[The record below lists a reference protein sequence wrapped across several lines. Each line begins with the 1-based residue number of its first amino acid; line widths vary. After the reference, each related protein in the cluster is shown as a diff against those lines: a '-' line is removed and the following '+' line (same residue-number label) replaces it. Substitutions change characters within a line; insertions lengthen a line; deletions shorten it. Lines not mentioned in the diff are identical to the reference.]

1 MGYRLNVFTG
11 ELDRVQD
18 PGTGTASI
26 QFDTDSG
33 SATPTGS
40 GVLTIS
46 GGEGIDTSA
55 SGSTVTIAGEDA
67 TDTNKGIAS
76 FSATDFTVTSGNV
89 ELVIPVT
96 ENKGGTNQTTYATG
110 DILYASAADTLSKLN
125 AGTDGHVLTLSA
137 GVPSWQANAGGDVT
151 GPGSST
157 DNAVV
162 RFDGTTGK
170 LIKDSGVIL
179 DDSNNATGYN
189 QIDIDSTNGL
199 HVNPGSDTD
208 TDIITVGVT
217 GSPKITWDESEDGF
231 KISDSQGLMV
241 GGDAL
246 LTYTINGTTITSE
259 VDIHAQN
266 DDYLGGLTISRHSD
280 TALYGGH
287 NVALRSRGTHVSET
301 IVQDGDTIL
310 RMISAGYDGTD
321 YAQSAEIR
329 FQVDGTPGNN
339 DMPGRIVFLTS
350 ADGGQTPAEALRI
363 SQDKTS
369 SFSGSVDVTKAESG
383 AAVSHEVSNTSN
395 TASSTAYY
403 DAKVAGTTADD
414 AYYLAQIDGTQAY
427 SWGVDNSET
436 GDPYVLSAASTL
448 GTTNIMTST
457 SDGEVRFPNTP
468 AFFGYIAAEVNVT
481 GDGTVYVVGSG
492 TLSYTEVFDQ
502 NSDFNNTNGQFTA
515 PITGRYQFNAS
526 AVASNINASHTFGHT
541 QIFTSNGIYR
551 YSLQNVAASRTV
563 AVAPDFCG
571 LEGSILVDMD
581 AADVAYIRVQVS
593 GSTKTITVGS
603 ANRNTNFSGYL
614 AA

>member
-26 QFDTDSG
+26 QFDADSG
-33 SATPTGS
+33 SATPTGL
-40 GVLTIS
+40 GVLNII

-55 SGSTVTIAGEDA
+55 SGSSVTIAGEDA
-67 TDTNKGIAS
+67 SDTNKGIAS
-76 FSATDFTVTSGNV
+76 FSATDFSVISGNV
-89 ELVIPVT
+89 ELVIPIA
-96 ENKGGTNQTTYATG
+96 EDKGGTNQTTYTTG
-110 DILYASAADTLSKLN
+110 DILYASSANTLSKL
-125 AGTDGHVLTLSA
+125 GVGSDGQVLTLAA
-137 GVPSWQANAGGDVT
+137 GIPSWATNAGGDVT
-151 GPGSST
+151 GPASST

-170 LIKDSGVIL
+170 LIQDSGVLI
-179 DDSNNATGYN
+179 DDSNNASGYN
-189 QIDIDSTNGL
+189 QIDIDSINGL

-208 TDIITVGVT
+208 ADLITVGVT
-217 GSPKITWDESEDGF
+217 GSPKIIWDESEDGF
-231 KISDSQGLMV
+231 KIFNGQGLMV

-246 LTYTINGTTITSE
+246 LTYTINGTTVTSE

-287 NVALRSRGTHVSET
+287 NLALRSRGSFGSET
-301 IVQDGDTIL
+301 IVNDGDTLL
-310 RMISAGYDGTD
+310 RMIGCGFDGTD

-329 FQVDGTPGNN
+329 FQVDGTPGSN

-350 ADGGQTPAEALRI
+350 TDGGQTPAEVLRL

-383 AAVSHEVSNTSN
+383 GSVLHEVSNTSN

-403 DAKVAGTTADD
+403 NSQVAGTTADD
-414 AYYLAQIDGTQAY
+414 AYYVAQISSGQAY

-436 GDPYVLSAASTL
+436 NDPYVLSANSTL

-457 SDGEVRFPNTP
+457 SAGEVNFPNTP
-468 AFFGYIAAEVNVT
+468 AFLAYLSTDDLNQT
-481 GDGTVYVVGSG
+481 GGGTVYTLGSG
-492 TLSYTEVFDQ
+492 NALTEVFDQ
-502 NSDFNNTNGQFTA
+502 NSDFVTTGTFTA
-515 PITGRYQFNAS
+515 PVDGRYQLS
-526 AVASNINASHTFGHT
+526 GGIEIKGLTSSMTFGHL
-541 QIFTSNGIYR
+541 QILTSNGTYR
-551 YSLQNVAASRTV
+551 FDIANIGAGRTV
-563 AVAPDFCG
+563 AAAPNFYG
-571 LEGSILVDMD
+571 LSGSVLADMD
-581 AADVAYIRVQVS
+581 AGDTFVLRCVVS
-593 GSTKTITVGS
+593 GDSDTADINSGT
-603 ANRNTNFSGYL
+603 RNTFISGFL